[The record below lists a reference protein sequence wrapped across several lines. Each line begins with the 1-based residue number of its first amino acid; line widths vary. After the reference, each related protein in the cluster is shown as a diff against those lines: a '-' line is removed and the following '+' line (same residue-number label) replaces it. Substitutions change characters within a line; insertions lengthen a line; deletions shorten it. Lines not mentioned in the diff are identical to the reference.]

1 MNNTKT
7 IIKNP
12 AVIIMKRELL
22 AYFTSPVAYIV
33 IGLFLA
39 FSGFLFFSIFFLMNR
54 ADLRPFFTNLP
65 LLFAFFIPA
74 ITMRLFAEEQK
85 TGTMET
91 LMTLPVSTVE
101 VVTGK
106 YLAALKFSVIMLVP
120 TISYAVTASF
130 FGTLDVGATFCG
142 YIGAILLAAAFCSV
156 GIFASSITKN
166 QIVAFFVAFTICI
179 LLALID
185 QFLLFLPTTAVNF
198 FQFLSAGSHFTSI
211 SRGIIDSRDVIYFV
225 SVCAIF
231 FTLTVK
237 TLNAKKGTI

>member
-1 MNNTKT
+1 MANIKS

-12 AVIIMKRELL
+12 AIIIMKRELA

-33 IGLFLA
+33 MGLFLA
-39 FSGFLFFSIFFLMNR
+39 FSGFLFFSIFFLINM

-91 LMTLPVSTVE
+91 LMTLPVTTAE

-106 YLAALKFSVIMLVP
+106 FLAALKFSVIMLVP
-120 TISYAVTASF
+120 TICYAITASI
-130 FGTLDVGATFCG
+130 FGSLDVGATVSG
-142 YIGAILLAAAFCSV
+142 YIGAILLACAFCAV

-179 LLALID
+179 LLAMID
-185 QFLLFLPTTAVNF
+185 QFLLFLPAGAVNF
-198 FQFLSAGSHFTSI
+198 FQFISAGSHFTSI
-211 SRGIIDSRDVIYFV
+211 SRGIIDSRDIIYFI
-225 SVCAIF
+225 SVTAVF

-237 TLNAKKGTI
+237 TLNAQKGAA

>member
-1 MNNTKT
+1 MQNSKS
-7 IIKNP
+7 ILKNP
-12 AVIIMKRELL
+12 AIIIMKRELL

-33 IGLFLA
+33 MGLFLA

-54 ADLRPFFTNLP
+54 ADLRPFFQNLP

-91 LMTLPVSTVE
+91 LMTLPVSTIE

-106 YLAALKFSVIMLVP
+106 FLASLKFSIIMLVP
-120 TISYAVTASF
+120 TISYAITASF
-130 FGTLDVGATFCG
+130 FGTLDVGATICG
-142 YIGAILLAAAFCSV
+142 YIGAVLLAASFCSV

-166 QIVAFFVAFTICI
+166 QIVAFFVAFTICV
-179 LLALID
+179 LLAMVD
-185 QFLLFLPTTAVNF
+185 QFLLFLPTGAVNF
-198 FQFLSAGSHFTSI
+198 FQFISAGSHFTSI
-211 SRGIIDSRDVIYFV
+211 SRGIIDSRDVLYFV
-225 SVCAIF
+225 SVCALF

-237 TLNAKKGTI
+237 TLNAQKGIA

>member
-1 MNNTKT
+1 MNKS
-7 IIKNP
+7 ILKNP
-12 AVIIMKRELL
+12 AIIIMNRELF
-22 AYFTSPVAYIV
+22 AYFSSPVAYIV

-54 ADLRPFFTNLP
+54 ADLRPFFQNLP

-106 YLAALKFSVIMLVP
+106 FLASLKFSIIMLVP
-120 TISYAVTASF
+120 TICYAITASF
-130 FGTLDVGATFCG
+130 FGTLDVGATICS
-142 YIGAILLAAAFCSV
+142 YIGAVLLGASFCAV

-179 LLALID
+179 LLAMID
-185 QFLLFLPTTAVNF
+185 QFLLFLPAGVVNF
-198 FQFLSAGSHFTSI
+198 FQFISAGSHFTSI
-211 SRGIIDSRDVIYFV
+211 SRGIIDSRDIIYFV
-225 SVCAIF
+225 SVCALF

-237 TLNAKKGTI
+237 TLNAQKGTA